1 MFSEKELEEYA
12 EVLIWG
18 LQTARR
24 RKFKKNDVV
33 AIPYHLPARK
43 LAEILY
49 DRLLRMR
56 LNPVPR
62 ALVTP
67 QMEKSLYVRAT
78 PRQLKFVP
86 AGDEVMNQHLNGS
99 IHLYAPE
106 SITHLSD
113 VDPKKIGQA
122 AVARKYL
129 RDILTQ
135 REEQGLFSWTLGVF
149 PTMAL
154 ARHAKMSL
162 KA

>member
-1 MFSEKELEEYA
+1 VFSEKELEEYA

-78 PRQLKFVP
+78 PRQSGEMKTSKL
-86 AGDEVMNQHLNGS
+86 GMLR
-99 IHLYAPE
+99 PE
-106 SITHLSD
+106 RPSHFLFCPGVIVRSMVSD
-113 VDPKKIGQA
+113 
-122 AVARKYL
+122 
-129 RDILTQ
+129 
-135 REEQGLFSWTLGVF
+135 S
-149 PTMAL
+149 M
-154 ARHAKMSL
+154 
-162 KA
+162 